1 MAREPYMKIGI
12 RYSDT
17 ELENFVTIAVAA
29 DDAGIESLWRGE
41 HILVPR
47 VIKSIDPYYA
57 RALPPGMECFPSL
70 DPITLAAFLAAKT
83 KHLRFCMGVN
93 LIALHNPYQL
103 ARVVATADVVSNGRI
118 MMAVGAGWLREEFD
132 IMGIDWATR
141 GSRCDE
147 AIEVLRTLWCDPHSQ
162 FQGKHFSLPPVTFN
176 PKPVQKP
183 RPPILVAGLS
193 PAAIRRA
200 VRHGDGWYGHDLS
213 LEEVASIVKRI
224 EGARESAGMMDH
236 PFGITTRAKHSIS
249 SGQVLAFESLGV
261 ERLVLDVG
269 SAAVYGLPTVLA
281 RIEAIGRELVDLS

>member
-1 MAREPYMKIGI
+1 
-12 RYSDT
+12 
-17 ELENFVTIAVAA
+17 
-29 DDAGIESLWRGE
+29 
-41 HILVPR
+41 
-47 VIKSIDPYYA
+47 
-57 RALPPGMECFPSL
+57 
-70 DPITLAAFLAAKT
+70 
-83 KHLRFCMGVN
+83 
-93 LIALHNPYQL
+93 
-103 ARVVATADVVSNGRI
+103 

>member
-1 MAREPYMKIGI
+1 MKIGI
-12 RYSDT
+12 RYSDID
-17 ELENFVTIAVAA
+17 LENFVTIAVAA
-29 DDAGIESLWRGE
+29 DNAGIESLWRGE

-83 KHLRFCMGVN
+83 EHLRFCMGVN

-103 ARVVATADVVSNGRI
+103 ARVVATADIVSNGRI

-147 AIEVLRTLWCDPHSQ
+147 AIEVLRTLWCDPHPQ

-213 LEEVASIVKRI
+213 LEEVAGIVKRI
-224 EGARESAGMMDH
+224 EDARESAGMMDR

-249 SGQVLAFESLGV
+249 RGQVQAFESLGV

-281 RIEAIGRELVDLS
+281 RIEAIGRELVDLP